1 MNRRSFLKGAV
12 VAASTPAVAVAASA
26 PFIQAAALAPQ
37 PTPQAQLEAAVAIM
51 EAAMIAVHGEGVRI
65 IRNENHIVSFL
76 EPEKPRIVQFQ
87 GDGDYEIH
95 LSDSHRPIHNVVR
108 FSRFDC
114 VRGGRCFQLRPTH
127 SSKKKD
133 ICYMF
138 ERDLERVLIR
148 KVR

>member
-12 VAASTPAVAVAASA
+12 VAASTPAVAVAAAS
-26 PFIQAAALAPQ
+26 PFIQVDAVAAEL
-37 PTPQAQLEAAVAIM
+37 TPQEQLEAAVAVM
-51 EAAMIAVHGEGVRI
+51 EAAMVAVHGEGVRI

-76 EPEKPRIVQFQ
+76 EPERPRIVPFQ

-95 LSDSHRPIHNVVR
+95 LSDSHRPIRNVVR

-114 VRGGRCFQLRPTH
+114 VSGGRCFRLRPTH
-127 SSKKKD
+127 SRTSKD
-133 ICYMF
+133 VYYMF